1 MRSDDGYIL
10 IAFLSFSDNPM
21 TYKYYP
27 TTISSSEP
35 RKRQPCQCIAQEPD
49 DLWINRDSEHA
60 QALSLVWQ
68 QRRSTYRA
76 VIIKASPTLTMLD
89 GISLSLDD
97 TAQADHIIQL
107 QLQHS
112 GSFFML

>member
-1 MRSDDGYIL
+1 M
-10 IAFLSFSDNPM
+10 
-21 TYKYYP
+21 
-27 TTISSSEP
+27 
-35 RKRQPCQCIAQEPD
+35 
-49 DLWINRDSEHA
+49 EHT

-89 GISLSLDD
+89 GISLSSDD

-112 GSFFML
+112 GSSFML